1 MRNLRMLPIAVT
13 VTISAAA
20 LFGGWTLYK
29 EVAVASPLT
38 SALQEVPGI
47 VEAGKAQIGKDEVAV
62 SVELSKDAKLKE
74 VYGSILEESADAS
87 NGKKLDLDIV
97 SEEDP
102 VLEDI
107 WQSAL
112 FEIAEAMETKS
123 YSDIPATME
132 KAVADHEGIT
142 AETAMDETNVYV
154 TIRSEKGAKFI
165 VLPRTPNQLGVWGNA

>member
-1 MRNLRMLPIAVT
+1 MRKLRMLPIAVT

-38 SALQEVPGI
+38 SALEGVPGI
-47 VEAGKAQIGKDEVAV
+47 VKAGKPEIGQNEVAV

-74 VYGSILEESADAS
+74 VYASVQEESANVS

-97 SEEDP
+97 TKEDP
-102 VLEDI
+102 MLESI
-107 WQSAL
+107 WQSAM

-123 YSDIPATME
+123 YSNIPETME
-132 KAVADHEGIT
+132 KAAASHEGVS

-165 VLPRTPNQLGVWGNA
+165 VLPRTPNQLGVWANA